1 MLAALTLAAKAML
14 FALLPLRKTVRAALM
29 HFSKQ
34 LVS

>member
-1 MLAALTLAAKAML
+1 MLTLKAKAML
-14 FALLPLRKTVRAALM
+14 FALLPLRMAVRAALI